1 MSVKKE
7 LYHYRESRLRSVL
20 KGFSWRILATLTT
33 IAIAYIITGHVDN
46 ALKIGG
52 YEFFI
57 KMAVYYFHE
66 RAWQVLPRG
75 TVRQIIH
82 HENEPPPGGKG

>member
-7 LYHYRESRLRSVL
+7 LSQYRESRLRSVL

-33 IAIAYIITGHVDN
+33 IVIAYLITGQVDD

-52 YEFFI
+52 YEFLI
-57 KMAVYYFHE
+57 KMVVYYFHE
-66 RAWQVLPRG
+66 RAWQAIPRG

-82 HENEPPPGGKG
+82 HEED

>member
-7 LYHYRESRLRSVL
+7 LYQYRESRLRSVL

-33 IAIAYIITGHVDN
+33 ISIAYLITGQVDE
-46 ALKIGG
+46 ALRIGG

-66 RAWQVLPRG
+66 RAWQIIPRG

-82 HENEPPPGGKG
+82 HEKD

>member
-1 MSVKKE
+1 
-7 LYHYRESRLRSVL
+7 LYQYRESRLRSVL
-20 KGFSWRILATLTT
+20 KGVSWRILATLTT
-33 IAIAYIITGHVDN
+33 IMIAYVITGQVDD

-57 KMAVYYFHE
+57 KMVVYYFHE
-66 RAWQVLPRG
+66 RAWQIIPRG

-82 HENEPPPGGKG
+82 HEKE

>member
-1 MSVKKE
+1 MSIKKE
-7 LYHYRESRLRSVL
+7 LYLYRESRLRSIL

-33 IAIAYIITGHVDN
+33 IAIAYIITGQVDD

-66 RAWQVLPRG
+66 RAWQIIPRG

-82 HENEPPPGGKG
+82 HEEK